1 MASGAWQAWTRSRCS
16 SSSSSSSAQWLGV
29 WRLHGGWGGRS
40 CTHAPGPTPLSRA
53 RAALPWIRELE
64 DWLRT
69 AVAASAAAG
78 GRPRFLGV
86 CFGCQVL
93 AAGARG
99 QMMAAGTPAQSRR
112 PPAAAPPPP
121 PHTHT
126 HTSIRAAA
134 QPWAGALGPTL
145 GGALC
150 FEWRGWCP
158 TPSWQ
163 AVLRFRRRCRIT
175 ARQQRARTQRAASSR
190 TRAAEM
196 ALHHL
201 YLQQAQLVSR
211 HSSRHSLLAP
221 TPSSSRMGTR
231 CWLCP
236 PAPPAWPHHLPLL
249 MRPGLWAPTCWRCR
263 WVGAGGV
270 VMAHCR
276 CAREPPPHPH
286 HWQGH
291 AELSCG
297 EVMAKIHPALTAS
310 GRLNAGASGG
320 EGVLPRCPVVWHAS
334 VCDICQPH
342 PDACMC

>member
-1 MASGAWQAWTRSRCS
+1 MCGGGAGQR
-16 SSSSSSSAQWLGV
+16 
-29 WRLHGGWGGRS
+29 
-40 CTHAPGPTPLSRA
+40 PGHTLQIVARRA
-53 RAALPWIRELE
+53 R
-64 DWLRT
+64 
-69 AVAASAAAG
+69 
-78 GRPRFLGV
+78 
-86 CFGCQVL
+86 C
-93 AAGARG
+93 
-99 QMMAAGTPAQSRR
+99 TP
-112 PPAAAPPPP
+112 PG
-121 PHTHT
+121 HTHT